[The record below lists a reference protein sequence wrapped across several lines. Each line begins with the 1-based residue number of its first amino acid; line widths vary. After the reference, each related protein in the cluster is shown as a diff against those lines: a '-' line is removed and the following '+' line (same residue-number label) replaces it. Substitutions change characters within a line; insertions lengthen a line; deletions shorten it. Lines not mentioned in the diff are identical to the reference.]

1 MINTIQLN
9 TKYIFGKDVVTQ
21 HLQEE
26 LSSRKI
32 KTIMLV
38 YGGGSIKKN
47 GLYQEIINVC
57 KKSKVK
63 VIEHSG
69 IEPNPRDVGIYQ
81 ASITARKNKV
91 QLIIAAGGG
100 SVIDACKVIGI
111 LATNPQYKN
120 AWDYVVNQSKVVK
133 PSIPLFSIVT
143 LAATG
148 SESNAGSVITN
159 AKTHYKRG
167 TNVPSGRPIVA
178 FEDPKYTLT
187 LSWWQTACGIFDIFS
202 HLCESYF
209 DVNQTF
215 EWTKQYI
222 LANMRVLVDCA
233 KILKKNNQD
242 YDARA
247 NLLWTSSWALN
258 DLNAFHTNGGD
269 WTTHKLEH
277 AVSGLWDVPHGA
289 GLALLTPNYLKYM
302 CKHNKTFIKYCLEI
316 GKDVFKVNTLEQFFK
331 SLISFIKL
339 LGLPQKFTDFDVIKS
354 VSNKDIEWLVN
365 HFCSIMKYPKN
376 GFKFKLAKFVF
387 ESVR

>member
-120 AWDYVVNQSKVVK
+120 A
-133 PSIPLFSIVT
+133 
-143 LAATG
+143 
-148 SESNAGSVITN
+148 
-159 AKTHYKRG
+159 
-167 TNVPSGRPIVA
+167 
-178 FEDPKYTLT
+178 
-187 LSWWQTACGIFDIFS
+187 
-202 HLCESYF
+202 
-209 DVNQTF
+209 
-215 EWTKQYI
+215 
-222 LANMRVLVDCA
+222 
-233 KILKKNNQD
+233 
-242 YDARA
+242 
-247 NLLWTSSWALN
+247 
-258 DLNAFHTNGGD
+258 
-269 WTTHKLEH
+269 
-277 AVSGLWDVPHGA
+277 
-289 GLALLTPNYLKYM
+289 
-302 CKHNKTFIKYCLEI
+302 
-316 GKDVFKVNTLEQFFK
+316 
-331 SLISFIKL
+331 
-339 LGLPQKFTDFDVIKS
+339 
-354 VSNKDIEWLVN
+354 
-365 HFCSIMKYPKN
+365 
-376 GFKFKLAKFVF
+376 
-387 ESVR
+387 